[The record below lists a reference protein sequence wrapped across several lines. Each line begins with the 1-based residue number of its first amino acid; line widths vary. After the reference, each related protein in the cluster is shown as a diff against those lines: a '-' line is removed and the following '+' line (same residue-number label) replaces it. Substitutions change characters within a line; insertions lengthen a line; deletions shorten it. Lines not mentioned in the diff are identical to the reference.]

1 MGDTTCNH
9 AALDERARH
18 HESILNDHEHRLND
32 HEKRLRKE
40 EQHSGVVDESVKNV
54 CRRVDGLT
62 KALWA
67 VAAAVG
73 SAAFTYF
80 FDLIKNAG

>member
-1 MGDTTCNH
+1 MDCNH
-9 AALDERARH
+9 EAIDERIRGQQRTLDE
-18 HESILNDHEHRLND
+18 HEQRLND
-32 HEKRLRKE
+32 HEKRIRNE
-40 EQHSGVVDESVKNV
+40 ERHSGVVDESVRNV

-73 SAAFTYF
+73 SAAFAYF
-80 FDLIKNAG
+80 FDLLAK